1 MENTESR
8 DCINT
13 WKCTGAWFEA
23 RCYDTMSPVNQARVE
38 ISCKDVGAPYNVGE
52 IDWVKI
58 LRPTRLK
65 IGHFGDVVEQ
75 IAAATEHVFKITR
88 KSVRRQQGVSLT
100 GRNRTGPS
108 GPPCSVGRRTAHA
121 PGGRP
126 ARTPAE
132 LQTTDD
138 ADRRQRAKQ
147 YWPIRR
153 ASNNYGVCL
162 WPQRQRR
169 RGNSG
174 LVDAAIGHRTRHS
187 QTDVMCISCTVR
199 EPRLALVPRVTSSSS
214 SSSNTIRYD
223 TVDLCALKSWRDG
236 QLNLAHGPAQVS

>member
-1 MENTESR
+1 MREMENTESR

-88 KSVRRQQGVSLT
+88 KSVRRQQGVALYRDVTVLARSAMSAAGPPTRPAADLPERRQNYRRQT
-100 GRNRTGPS
+100 TPTDDSVQNNTGPLG
-108 GPPCSVGRRTAHA
+108 GPVIIMESVSDRNAN
-121 PGGRP
+121 
-126 ARTPAE
+126 
-132 LQTTDD
+132 DD
-138 ADRRQRAKQ
+138 
-147 YWPIRR
+147 
-153 ASNNYGVCL
+153 VE
-162 WPQRQRR
+162 
-169 RGNSG
+169 
-174 LVDAAIGHRTRHS
+174 TR
-187 QTDVMCISCTVR
+187 D
-199 EPRLALVPRVTSSSS
+199 
-214 SSSNTIRYD
+214 
-223 TVDLCALKSWRDG
+223 
-236 QLNLAHGPAQVS
+236 